1 MLARS
6 ATRGSSAFATN
17 NVLVASDTSFYV
29 DLLFGT
35 NFGSARSTNVTP
47 RVIWSAFKDGNIEL
61 VRAKDANVADS

>member
-1 MLARS
+1 MGTAPMLARI

-35 NFGSARSTNVTP
+35 NFGSARSTNVTATCNM
-47 RVIWSAFKDGNIEL
+47 VSI
-61 VRAKDANVADS
+61 